1 MLNLPASA
9 AFNRRIPKQK
19 FYEELPLTPAL
30 RRVFVGQINA
40 IWWRSKIAPAT
51 ANLAPGRTVTELE
64 VFELQLAQ
72 PSLDEGVLRAIDK
85 RIPYPILY
93 LLTCDGRCQ
102 AWIGYQPAGQ
112 AGAQV
117 YYHTA
122 WQPQEDLMLEL
133 RGLDTDAAYENF
145 VRQIAGGALNAPA
158 TEPLQQSI
166 ARDQRRRALE
176 KQIAVLQ
183 NKIRRE
189 KQLNRQ
195 VELNQKLKELRK
207 EYELY
212 AKSNELI

>member
-145 VRQIAGGALNAPA
+145 VRQIAGGALDAPTA
-158 TEPLQQSI
+158 EPLQQSI

-195 VELNQKLKELRK
+195 VELNQELKRLRK
-207 EYELY
+207 EH
-212 AKSNELI
+212 KIICQIK

>member
-133 RGLDTDAAYENF
+133 RGLDTDVAYENF
-145 VRQIAGGALNAPA
+145 VRQIAGGALDAPA
-158 TEPLQQSI
+158 AEPLPRSI

-195 VELNQKLKELRK
+195 VELNGELKRLRK
-207 EYELY
+207 EMECL
-212 AKSNELI
+212 

>member
-19 FYEELPLTPAL
+19 FYEELPLPPAL

-195 VELNQKLKELRK
+195 VELNQELKRLRK
-207 EYELY
+207 EH
-212 AKSNELI
+212 KIICQIK

>member
-1 MLNLPASA
+1 MLNLPAST

-51 ANLAPGRTVTELE
+51 ANLAPGRTVAELE

-112 AGAQV
+112 GGARV

-122 WQPQEDLMLEL
+122 WQPQEDLKLEL
-133 RGLDTDAAYENF
+133 RGLDTDVAYENF
-145 VRQIAGGALNAPA
+145 VRQIAGGALDAPA
-158 TEPLQQSI
+158 AEPLPRSI

-195 VELNQKLKELRK
+195 VELNGELKRLRK
-207 EYELY
+207 EMECL
-212 AKSNELI
+212 

>member
-158 TEPLQQSI
+158 AEPLQQSI

-183 NKIRRE
+183 NRIRRE

-195 VELNQKLKELRK
+195 VELNGELKRLRK
-207 EYELY
+207 EMECL
-212 AKSNELI
+212 

>member
-1 MLNLPASA
+1 MLNLPAST

-51 ANLAPGRTVTELE
+51 ANLAPGRTVAELE

-72 PSLDEGVLRAIDK
+72 PSLDAGVLRAIDK
-85 RIPYPILY
+85 RIPYPIVY

-102 AWIGYQPAGQ
+102 AWIGYQSAGQ
-112 AGAQV
+112 AGARV

-122 WQPQEDLMLEL
+122 WQPQEDLKLEL

-158 TEPLQQSI
+158 AEPLPQSI
-166 ARDQRRRALE
+166 ARDQHRRALE
-176 KQIAVLQ
+176 KQIAALQ

-195 VELNQKLKELRK
+195 VELNGELKRLRK
-207 EYELY
+207 EMECL
-212 AKSNELI
+212 

>member
-51 ANLAPGRTVTELE
+51 ANLAPGRTVAELE

-72 PSLDEGVLRAIDK
+72 PSLDAGVLRAIDK
-85 RIPYPILY
+85 RIPYPIVY

-102 AWIGYQPAGQ
+102 AWIGYQSAGQ
-112 AGAQV
+112 AGARV

-122 WQPQEDLMLEL
+122 WQPQEDLKLEL

-158 TEPLQQSI
+158 AEIHRPRPAPPRTGKADRGVAEQ
-166 ARDQRRRALE
+166 DTQRKAAQPAGGAEWEIEEIE
-176 KQIAVLQ
+176 KGT
-183 NKIRRE
+183 
-189 KQLNRQ
+189 
-195 VELNQKLKELRK
+195 
-207 EYELY
+207 
-212 AKSNELI
+212 

>member
-122 WQPQEDLMLEL
+122 WQPQEDLKLEL
-133 RGLDTDAAYENF
+133 RGLDTDVAYENF
-145 VRQIAGGALNAPA
+145 VRQIAGGALDAPA
-158 TEPLQQSI
+158 AEPLPRSI

-195 VELNQKLKELRK
+195 VELNGELKRLRK
-207 EYELY
+207 ELECL
-212 AKSNELI
+212 

>member
-1 MLNLPASA
+1 MLKLPAST

-30 RRVFVGQINA
+30 RRAFVEQIHA
-40 IWWRSKIAPAT
+40 IWWRNKIAPAT
-51 ANLAPGRTVTELE
+51 ANLAPGRAATEIE

-72 PSLDEGVLRAIDK
+72 PSLDEGVLRLIDK

-102 AWIGYQPAGQ
+102 AWIGCQTAGLGS
-112 AGAQV
+112 ARV

-122 WQPQEDLMLEL
+122 WQPQEDLNLEL
-133 RGLDTDAAYENF
+133 RGLDTDAVYENF
-145 VRQIAGGALNAPA
+145 VRQIAGGALDAPTA
-158 TEPLQQSI
+158 EPLPQSI

-176 KQIAVLQ
+176 KQIAALQ
-183 NKIRRE
+183 NKIRKE

-195 VELNQKLKELRK
+195 VELNGELKRLRK
-207 EYELY
+207 ELEEIL
-212 AKSNELI
+212 

>member
-1 MLNLPASA
+1 MPAST
-9 AFNRRIPKQK
+9 AFDRRIPKQK
-19 FYEELPLTPAL
+19 FYKELPLTPAM

-112 AGAQV
+112 GGARV

-122 WQPQEDLMLEL
+122 WQPQEDLKLEL
-133 RGLDTDAAYENF
+133 RGLDTDVAYENF
-145 VRQIAGGALNAPA
+145 VRQIAGGALDAPA
-158 TEPLQQSI
+158 AEPLPQSI

-176 KQIAVLQ
+176 KQITVLQ

>member
-1 MLNLPASA
+1 MLNLPAST

-30 RRVFVGQINA
+30 RRVFVEQINA

-72 PSLDEGVLRAIDK
+72 PSLDEGVLRVIDK

-102 AWIGYQPAGQ
+102 AWIGYQSAGQ
-112 AGAQV
+112 GGARV

-122 WQPQEDLMLEL
+122 WQPQEDLKLEL
-133 RGLDTDAAYENF
+133 RGLDTDVAY
-145 VRQIAGGALNAPA
+145 
-158 TEPLQQSI
+158 
-166 ARDQRRRALE
+166 
-176 KQIAVLQ
+176 
-183 NKIRRE
+183 
-189 KQLNRQ
+189 
-195 VELNQKLKELRK
+195 
-207 EYELY
+207 
-212 AKSNELI
+212 

>member
-9 AFNRRIPKQK
+9 AFKRRIPKQK
-19 FYEELPLTPAL
+19 VYEELPLTPAL

-145 VRQIAGGALNAPA
+145 VRQIAGGALDAPTA
-158 TEPLQQSI
+158 EPLQQSI

-195 VELNQKLKELRK
+195 VELNQELKRLRK
-207 EYELY
+207 EH
-212 AKSNELI
+212 KIICQIK

>member
-176 KQIAVLQ
+176 KQITVLQ

-195 VELNQKLKELRK
+195 VELNQELKRLRK
-207 EYELY
+207 EH
-212 AKSNELI
+212 KIICQIK

>member
-51 ANLAPGRTVTELE
+51 ANLAPGRTVAELE

-72 PSLDEGVLRAIDK
+72 PSLDAGVLRAIDK
-85 RIPYPILY
+85 RIPYPIVY

-112 AGAQV
+112 GGARV

-122 WQPQEDLMLEL
+122 WQPQEDLKLEL
-133 RGLDTDAAYENF
+133 RGLDTDVAYENF
-145 VRQIAGGALNAPA
+145 VRQIAGGALDAPA
-158 TEPLQQSI
+158 AEPLPQSI

-195 VELNQKLKELRK
+195 IELNGELKRLRK
-207 EYELY
+207 ELDC
-212 AKSNELI
+212 L

>member
-1 MLNLPASA
+1 MLNLPAST
-9 AFNRRIPKQK
+9 AFDRRIPKQK

-112 AGAQV
+112 GGARV

-122 WQPQEDLMLEL
+122 WQPQEDLKLEL
-133 RGLDTDAAYENF
+133 RGLDTDVAYENF
-145 VRQIAGGALNAPA
+145 VRQIAGGALDTPA
-158 TEPLQQSI
+158 AEPLPRSI

-195 VELNQKLKELRK
+195 VELNGELKRLRK
-207 EYELY
+207 EMECL
-212 AKSNELI
+212 

>member
-1 MLNLPASA
+1 MLNLPAST
-9 AFNRRIPKQK
+9 AFDRRIPKQK
-19 FYEELPLTPAL
+19 FYKELPLTPAL

-195 VELNQKLKELRK
+195 VALNGELKRLRK
-207 EYELY
+207 ELECL
-212 AKSNELI
+212 

>member
-64 VFELQLAQ
+64 VFELQLAR
-72 PSLDEGVLRAIDK
+72 PSLDEGVLRVIDR
-85 RIPYPILY
+85 RIRYPILY

-158 TEPLQQSI
+158 TEPLPQSI

-176 KQIAVLQ
+176 KQITVLQ

-195 VELNQKLKELRK
+195 VELNGELKRLRK
-207 EYELY
+207 ELE
-212 AKSNELI
+212 KR

>member
-1 MLNLPASA
+1 MLNLPAST
-9 AFNRRIPKQK
+9 AFDRRIPKQK
-19 FYEELPLTPAL
+19 FYKELPLTPAM

-112 AGAQV
+112 AGARV

-122 WQPQEDLMLEL
+122 WQPQEDLKLEL
-133 RGLDTDAAYENF
+133 RGLDTDVAYENF
-145 VRQIAGGALNAPA
+145 VRQIAGGALDAPA
-158 TEPLQQSI
+158 AEPLPRSI

-195 VELNQKLKELRK
+195 VELNGELKRLRK
-207 EYELY
+207 EMECL
-212 AKSNELI
+212 

>member
-133 RGLDTDAAYENF
+133 RGLDTDAAYENL
-145 VRQIAGGALNAPA
+145 VRQIAGVALDAPTA
-158 TEPLQQSI
+158 EPLPQSI

-176 KQIAVLQ
+176 KQITVLQ

>member
-1 MLNLPASA
+1 MLNLPAST

-51 ANLAPGRTVTELE
+51 ANLAPGRTVAELE

-72 PSLDEGVLRAIDK
+72 PSLDAGVLRAIDK
-85 RIPYPILY
+85 RIPYPIVY

-102 AWIGYQPAGQ
+102 AWIGYQSAGQ
-112 AGAQV
+112 AGARV

-122 WQPQEDLMLEL
+122 WQPQEDLKLEL

-158 TEPLQQSI
+158 AEPLPQSI
-166 ARDQRRRALE
+166 ARDQHRRALE
-176 KQIAVLQ
+176 KQIAALQ

-195 VELNQKLKELRK
+195 VELNGKLKKLRK
-207 EYELY
+207 EL
-212 AKSNELI
+212 SDVQ

>member
-1 MLNLPASA
+1 MLNLPAST

-30 RRVFVGQINA
+30 HRVFVGQINA

-112 AGAQV
+112 GGARV

-145 VRQIAGGALNAPA
+145 VRQIAGGALDAPA
-158 TEPLQQSI
+158 AETLPQSI

-195 VELNQKLKELRK
+195 VELNGELKRLRK
-207 EYELY
+207 ELEEIL
-212 AKSNELI
+212 

>member
-1 MLNLPASA
+1 MLNLPAST

-51 ANLAPGRTVTELE
+51 ANLAPGRIVAELE

-72 PSLDEGVLRAIDK
+72 PSLDAGVLRAIDK
-85 RIPYPILY
+85 RIPYPIVY

-112 AGAQV
+112 GGARV

-122 WQPQEDLMLEL
+122 WQPQEDLKLEL
-133 RGLDTDAAYENF
+133 RGLDTDAVYENF
-145 VRQIAGGALNAPA
+145 VRQIAGGALDAPA
-158 TEPLQQSI
+158 AEPLPRSI

-195 VELNQKLKELRK
+195 VELNGELKRLRK
-207 EYELY
+207 EMECL
-212 AKSNELI
+212 

>member
-51 ANLAPGRTVTELE
+51 ANLAPGRTVAELE

-72 PSLDEGVLRAIDK
+72 PSLDEGVLRVIDK

-112 AGAQV
+112 GGARV

-145 VRQIAGGALNAPA
+145 VRQIAGGALDAPA
-158 TEPLQQSI
+158 TEPLPQSI

-195 VELNQKLKELRK
+195 VELNGELKRLRK
-207 EYELY
+207 ELETNG
-212 AKSNELI
+212 KM

>member
-51 ANLAPGRTVTELE
+51 ANLALGRTVTELE

-195 VELNQKLKELRK
+195 VELNGELKRLRK
-207 EYELY
+207 EMECL
-212 AKSNELI
+212 

>member
-145 VRQIAGGALNAPA
+145 VRQIAGGALDAPA

-183 NKIRRE
+183 NRIRRE

-195 VELNQKLKELRK
+195 VELNQELKRLRK
-207 EYELY
+207 EH
-212 AKSNELI
+212 KIICQIK

>member
-176 KQIAVLQ
+176 KQITVLQ

-195 VELNQKLKELRK
+195 VELNGELKRLRK
-207 EYELY
+207 ELETNG
-212 AKSNELI
+212 KM

>member
-112 AGAQV
+112 GGARV

-158 TEPLQQSI
+158 AEPLQQSI

-176 KQIAVLQ
+176 KQITVLQ

-195 VELNQKLKELRK
+195 VELNGELKRLRK
-207 EYELY
+207 ELETNG
-212 AKSNELI
+212 KM

>member
-1 MLNLPASA
+1 MLNLPAST

-30 RRVFVGQINA
+30 RRVFVEQICA
-40 IWWRSKIAPAT
+40 IWWRNKIAPAT
-51 ANLAPGRTVTELE
+51 ANLAPGRAVTEIE

-72 PSLDEGVLRAIDK
+72 PSLDEGVLRLIDK

-102 AWIGYQPAGQ
+102 AWIGCQTAELGS
-112 AGAQV
+112 ARA

-122 WQPQEDLMLEL
+122 WQSQEDLNLEL
-133 RGLDTDAAYENF
+133 CGLDTDAAYENF
-145 VRQIAGGALNAPA
+145 VRQIAGGALDAPTA
-158 TEPLQQSI
+158 EPLPQSI

-176 KQIAVLQ
+176 KQIAALQ
-183 NKIRRE
+183 NKIHKE

-195 VELNQKLKELRK
+195 VELNGELKRLRK
-207 EYELY
+207 ELETNG
-212 AKSNELI
+212 KM

>member
-122 WQPQEDLMLEL
+122 WQPQEDLKLEL

-145 VRQIAGGALNAPA
+145 VRQIAGGALDAPA

-195 VELNQKLKELRK
+195 VELNGELKRLRK
-207 EYELY
+207 ELETNG
-212 AKSNELI
+212 KM

>member
-1 MLNLPASA
+1 MLNLPAST

-51 ANLAPGRTVTELE
+51 ANLAPGRTVAELE
-64 VFELQLAQ
+64 VFELQQAQ
-72 PSLDEGVLRAIDK
+72 PSLDAGVLRAIDK
-85 RIPYPILY
+85 RIPYPIVY

-102 AWIGYQPAGQ
+102 AWIGYQSAGQ
-112 AGAQV
+112 GSARV

-122 WQPQEDLMLEL
+122 WQPQEDLKLEL

-145 VRQIAGGALNAPA
+145 VRQIAGGSLDAPA
-158 TEPLQQSI
+158 AGPLPQSI

-176 KQIAVLQ
+176 KQIAALQ

-195 VELNQKLKELRK
+195 VELNGELKRLWKEL
-207 EYELY
+207 ENL
-212 AKSNELI
+212 

>member
-1 MLNLPASA
+1 MLNLPAST

-30 RRVFVGQINA
+30 RRVFVEQINA

-122 WQPQEDLMLEL
+122 WQPQEDLKLEL
-133 RGLDTDAAYENF
+133 RGLDTDVAYENF
-145 VRQIAGGALNAPA
+145 VRQIAGGALDAPA
-158 TEPLQQSI
+158 AEPLPRSI

-195 VELNQKLKELRK
+195 VELNGELKRLRK
-207 EYELY
+207 EMECL
-212 AKSNELI
+212 

>member
-112 AGAQV
+112 AGARV

-122 WQPQEDLMLEL
+122 WQPQEDLKLEL
-133 RGLDTDAAYENF
+133 RGLDTDVAYENF
-145 VRQIAGGALNAPA
+145 VRQIAGGALDAPA
-158 TEPLQQSI
+158 AEPLPRSI

-195 VELNQKLKELRK
+195 VELNGELKRLRK
-207 EYELY
+207 EMECL
-212 AKSNELI
+212 